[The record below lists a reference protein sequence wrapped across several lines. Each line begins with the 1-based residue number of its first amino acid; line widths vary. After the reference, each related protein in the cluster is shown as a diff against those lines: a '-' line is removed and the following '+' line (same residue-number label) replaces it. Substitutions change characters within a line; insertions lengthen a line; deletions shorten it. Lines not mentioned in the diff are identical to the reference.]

1 MSLNS
6 NGAFHGRHALAEMF
20 NVSSAILDDVDFLSD
35 LIRSASLAAGATVC
49 DVIHKKFEPQGVTVL
64 AMLEESHA
72 SFHTYP
78 EFGSLFIDI
87 FTCGEKCDPE
97 KAVDL
102 IRERLGCATYS
113 YNLILRSLA
122 RPELSRSPL
131 QEQGST
137 FSAAG

>member
-1 MSLNS
+1 
-6 NGAFHGRHALAEMF
+6 
-20 NVSSAILDDVDFLSD
+20 
-35 LIRSASLAAGATVC
+35 VC

-78 EFGSLFIDI
+78 EFGSLFMDM

-97 KAVDL
+97 KAVNL
-102 IRERLGCATYS
+102 IRERLGCTVYS

-122 RPELSRSPL
+122 RAELAQSSLHDRTPAL
-131 QEQGST
+131 GEL
-137 FSAAG
+137 